1 MPKNIYLCDKCLY
14 GGSFFPSSS
23 VPTETVESSQSYYNA
38 LLNGRNSYPPR
49 ERTLL
54 SKIGDEII
62 KGITIGRTEL
72 ISALKIAGEYITG
85 EKIPYDK
92 FYHLFLIMNL
102 ANGQLLRV
110 EKNHQITLEIVS
122 SFPNA
127 ELLTVNYSKS
137 NLTVDEMLNNTKL
150 YMGGKFFLYQ
160 AFGNNCQDFVISVF
174 NGNHINL
181 NQQEIDFIKQDVKG
195 SFNNNKLIRKISN
208 TATDL
213 ARVSDVALNGAG
225 VKKKHIKSRDILYS
239 A

>member
-1 MPKNIYLCDKCLY
+1 MCIRDRY
-14 GGSFFPSSS
+14 
-23 VPTETVESSQSYYNA
+23 
-38 LLNGRNSYPPR
+38 
-49 ERTLL
+49 
-54 SKIGDEII
+54 
-62 KGITIGRTEL
+62 
-72 ISALKIAGEYITG
+72 ISG

-150 YMGGKFFLYQ
+150 YMDGKFFLYQ

>member
-1 MPKNIYLCDKCLY
+1 
-14 GGSFFPSSS
+14 
-23 VPTETVESSQSYYNA
+23 
-38 LLNGRNSYPPR
+38 
-49 ERTLL
+49 
-54 SKIGDEII
+54 
-62 KGITIGRTEL
+62 
-72 ISALKIAGEYITG
+72 
-85 EKIPYDK
+85 
-92 FYHLFLIMNL
+92 
-102 ANGQLLRV
+102 
-110 EKNHQITLEIVS
+110 
-122 SFPNA
+122 
-127 ELLTVNYSKS
+127 
-137 NLTVDEMLNNTKL
+137 
-150 YMGGKFFLYQ
+150 MGGKFFLYQ